1 MPESR
6 AIAAAFALAAACL
19 ATPAWAQAPA
29 CEGGAYLNP
38 QLFRGEAAHQSALAE
53 QEIHTFMGRTGLP
66 ANPIYSIKRVDD
78 ITASGRTPYCWAYA
92 NPVIGLLSGYKP
104 VVVNN
109 EAIQPAVLAITQ
121 AIAGAKPDAGAVPLK
136 SLSPA
141 DQKAVLERMQ
151 RSKCF
156 GTSAGVET
164 AIARAEGL
172 CGNIEDVAPQAAV
185 GQQGLI
191 AKAAY
196 AWEEQ
201 AWAGIATREAPALNT
216 SLKGLAGRFESIHA
230 ARLVVVPTKGTSVG
244 FGLYVH
250 PSVSDAA
257 IKKAVTAFQ
266 GLSAPSKP
274 LAVALDLGPQFS
286 FVAPTPEQ
294 VAKMKTAIG
303 MR

>member
-1 MPESR
+1 MLNIRFAS
-6 AIAAAFALAAACL
+6 ATLALAAAAIST
-19 ATPAWAQAPA
+19 ATQAQT

-53 QEIHTFMGRTGLP
+53 QEIHTFMTRTGLP
-66 ANPIYSIKRVDD
+66 AAPIYAIKKVDD
-78 ITASGRTPYCWAYA
+78 ITSSGRTPYCWAYV
-92 NPVIGLLSGYKP
+92 NPVIGLLSGFKP

-109 EAIQPAVLAITQ
+109 EPIQPAVLAIT
-121 AIAGAKPDAGAVPLK
+121 AAVPGAKPDAGAVPLK
-136 SLSPA
+136 SLPA
-141 DQKAVLERMQ
+141 AEQKTILERMQ

-156 GTSAGVET
+156 GTTAGVET

-172 CGNIEDVAPQAAV
+172 CGNIEDVAAQAAV

-191 AKAAY
+191 AKAAF

-201 AWAGIATREAPALNT
+201 SWAGIATRENLALNT

-230 ARLVVVPTKGTSVG
+230 ARLVVIPAKGTSVG

-250 PSVSDAA
+250 PSVSDAQ
-257 IKKAVTAFQ
+257 IKKALAVFQ
-266 GLSAPSKP
+266 GLTSPSKP

-286 FVAPTPEQ
+286 FIAPTAEQ
-294 VAKMKTAIG
+294 VEKMRAAIG
-303 MR
+303 LR